1 MTNIYILSSSLNPIF
16 EQALLKVTH
25 AVSPLNVPYFIA
37 GATARDIVLHGIF
50 GHEPIRATRDIDTA
64 LLVSSWDEFETIKQG
79 LHSAGLEATGQAHRL
94 REPDSGLPIDII
106 PFGGL
111 ADKDGHIQWPP
122 SHEVTMS
129 VVGFQEAYD
138 NALTV
143 QLQGH
148 KLKVASLPGIVIL
161 KLMAWDERGEESYKD
176 ATDFYTVLS
185 KYELIHDGRL
195 WEDYVPSEELDY
207 DVQKQAAFLLGFD
220 LKDLLS
226 DATQHVLIKIKEEKH
241 DALITAITRT
251 HHGIT
256 VDYLEDQLKAFWMGV
271 GIFGNYNRF

>member
-1 MTNIYILSSSLNPIF
+1 MTNIYTLSNSLNPVF

-50 GHEPIRATRDIDTA
+50 GHEPIRATHDIDTA
-64 LLVSSWDEFETIKQG
+64 LLVANWDEFETIKQG
-79 LHSAGLEATGQAHRL
+79 LLSAGLEATDQAHRMK
-94 REPDSGLPIDII
+94 EPDSGLPIDII

-111 ADKDGHIQWPP
+111 ADTDGQIQWPP
-122 SHEVTMS
+122 SHDITMS
-129 VVGFQEAYD
+129 VVGFQEAYE

-143 QLQGH
+143 QLQDH
-148 KLKVASLPGIVIL
+148 ELKVASLPGIVML
-161 KLMAWDERGEESYKD
+161 KLMAWNERGGESYKD

-195 WEDYVPSEELDY
+195 WEDYIPSEELDY

-220 LKDLLS
+220 LKDLLT
-226 DATQHVLIKIKEEKH
+226 DATQQVLINIKEEKH
-241 DALITAITRT
+241 DALIMAITRT
-251 HHGIT
+251 HNGVKIDE
-256 VDYLEDQLKAFWMGV
+256 VEAQLEAFWMGV
-271 GIFGNYNRF
+271 YV